1 MTRLTDRF
9 LGARRDPGLVVL
21 EGFHPLKHALRFGAE
36 LLEVVVADGPR
47 VADLF
52 AALAPELALP
62 AGVLRTVDAG
72 EFAALSP
79 APPREPVMAL
89 ARRPGFDADA
99 LLRDPAGGPIVLL
112 EGPTYL
118 GNVGA
123 AVRVA
128 AAAGATG
135 LIVLG
140 ALDPWHPMA
149 VRGGAGLQF
158 ALPCGRL
165 DELPAS
171 DRPLIAATPE
181 GQPLAG
187 ARIPARAIL
196 AFGSERRG
204 VSAELRQRADME
216 VSIPMREGV
225 SSLSLA
231 TAVAVVLYGGLG
243 AGQGQG
249 QGGSGER

>member
-36 LLEVVVADGPR
+36 LLEVVVADEAR
-47 VADLF
+47 VAALF
-52 AALAPELALP
+52 DSHAPELALP
-62 AGVLRTVDAG
+62 EGVTRTADAA

-89 ARRPGFDADA
+89 ARRPEFDAGA
-99 LLRDPAGGPIVLL
+99 LLRDPASAPVVLL
-112 EGPTYL
+112 EAPTYL

-128 AAAGATG
+128 AAAGEAG

-140 ALDPWHPMA
+140 RLDPWHPMA

-158 ALPCGRL
+158 ALPCGRC
-165 DELPAS
+165 DELPDS
-171 DRPLIAATPE
+171 DRPLIAATPG

-187 ARIPARAIL
+187 APIAPRAIL

-204 VSAELRQRADME
+204 LSDALRRRADLE

-231 TAVAVVLYGGLG
+231 TAVAVVLYNG
-243 AGQGQG
+243 
-249 QGGSGER
+249 